1 MDEINLKLQKEYQK
15 TIEKLF
21 DMLTKRDKQ
30 LDDLGR
36 VIRKL
41 EKQVKT
47 LSKLNDKLMKES
59 INNDKR

>member
-36 VIRKL
+36 AIRKL
-41 EKQVKT
+41 EKQIQT

>member
-1 MDEINLKLQKEYQK
+1 MDDINLKLQKEYQK

-30 LDDLGR
+30 LDELGR
-36 VIRKL
+36 AIRKL

-47 LSKLNDKLMKES
+47 LSKLNDKLMRGE
-59 INNDKR
+59 

>member
-36 VIRKL
+36 AIRKL
-41 EKQVKT
+41 DKQVKT

>member
-36 VIRKL
+36 AIRKL

>member
-30 LDDLGR
+30 LEDLGR
-36 VIRKL
+36 AIRKL

-59 INNDKR
+59 MNNDKR